1 MGMKSR
7 FADRYR
13 EVIKGNIKI
22 ITVKNEGSLLIMKN
36 RRMRLMAIFAAGVL
50 SVTSMGGIVTAHAEE
65 TLSVPAEEAGA
76 GAVQMDGKDAQAA
89 EDGSVAASEGL
100 IAGSFKPSEIAQPAQ
115 DTYEY
120 PFLGMKLGISKDLKE
135 QMEKKNISMF
145 TDERWDDN
153 AEAVTYA
160 TASWCTL
167 TDEQKDAE
175 VDKMGTGYDDWLK
188 SLSRVGVIG
197 MYDEES
203 QKDLDTITG
212 CTEHKEL
219 GTSSDGK
226 YKYYLS
232 TNKDADADLLKDV
245 EGIEVT
251 LTEMTPFQ
259 MLSAFDQP
267 QDTSDSTDGAEVTN
281 VGKFETTGV
290 DGKTYTQD
298 IFSKYD
304 LTMVN
309 VFTTWCSPC
318 INEIPELEKLYQEM
332 KEKGV
337 GVVGMVIDSVGEDGT
352 TDEDTVKKAQI
363 LKEKTGVTYPLL
375 IPDAG
380 NMNGR
385 ISGLSSFP
393 ESFFVDKDGNIVGD
407 PIMGSKNLED
417 WKTAVEDALEKIN
430 SGK

>member
-1 MGMKSR
+1 
-7 FADRYR
+7 
-13 EVIKGNIKI
+13 
-22 ITVKNEGSLLIMKN
+22 
-36 RRMRLMAIFAAGVL
+36 MRLMAIFAAGVL

-145 TDERWDDN
+145 TDERWNDN
-153 AEAVTYA
+153 ADAVTYA

-267 QDTSDSTDGAEVTN
+267 QDTSDSTEAAEGTN

-309 VFTTWCSPC
+309 IFTTWCSPC
-318 INEIPELEKLYQEM
+318 VNEIPDLEKLYQEM
-332 KEKGV
+332 KDKG
-337 GVVGMVIDSVGEDGT
+337 
-352 TDEDTVKKAQI
+352 VKKAQV
-363 LKEKTGVTYPLL
+363 LQEKTKASYPFL
-375 IPDAG
+375 IPDSG
-380 NMNGR
+380 MMNGR
-385 ISGLSSFP
+385 LNGISAFP
-393 ESFFVDKDGNIVGD
+393 ETFFVDKNGNIVGETYS
-407 PIMGSKNLED
+407 GSHSLDEWKEIVEKELENV
-417 WKTAVEDALEKIN
+417 TE
-430 SGK
+430 GK